1 MENIINNNISQES
14 IFSKTNKLIG
24 INEYKTSR
32 VKLNEENK
40 NDDNNIM
47 ILNNHNKLIDSKE
60 FYFNYRN
67 DAAFNQINNLET
79 KLINKKYNNESIYF
93 NSSFNNINNFSFE
106 NKYNNMCINNEND
119 YKNNLIKEE
128 TNTNLKDSNINKI
141 NDIAYCSLKN
151 SVNSIDSNKM
161 REISMEDNEI
171 QKQIKYEENMLNEL
185 KEEKRKLIEEDKKR
199 REMILLEI
207 NNNKKE
213 ITNKKE
219 EIKEILN
226 ECKIEKNQLKKNAL
240 NMDYDYNIQN
250 NNYKEN
256 ENNYYQEYLD
266 NIRERNELIN
276 KKSQEM
282 ISCNIN
288 KENINNNIVEIYKSE
303 KIFDKNLIKTENK
316 KEENKESYSN
326 YKKLKNYNISNNS
339 MYNSYKKMK
348 YNFSCPNDPSLK
360 INLNKR
366 SYWSVKRKKE
376 KIDKINK
383 IDLYSYFKLNKKEK
397 NFNENNG
404 HKSNNKTIKKKN
416 NNYLTPNGLYRDNKT
431 NNSMDNTTQVY
442 KVLSSNDNN
451 NYFMTQTRFYRG
463 KINPDELSSNY
474 AKEKVIETTSN
485 MDRSY
490 NRNKNIYSFPEML
503 NYSKDYFEN
512 YKINQSATNLRNL
525 IEDKN
530 LKKANNNEMNKEIYF
545 NYSNNLFPK
554 DIKRLNTYKSNSFLE
569 KPKLYSNTKFV
580 EIQNNK
586 RSFNNNKYLCGHC
599 FKNIFY

>member
-67 DAAFNQINNLET
+67 DAAFNQINSLET

-106 NKYNNMCINNEND
+106 NKYNNMYINNEND

-276 KKSQEM
+276 K
-282 ISCNIN
+282 
-288 KENINNNIVEIYKSE
+288 NNNITETYKRE
-303 KIFDKNLIKTENK
+303 KIFDKSLIKTENK

-326 YKKLKNYNISNNS
+326 YKKLKNYNINNNT

-348 YNFSCPNDPSLK
+348 YNCSCPNDPSLK

-366 SYWSVKRKKE
+366 TYWSVKRKKE

-431 NNSMDNTTQVY
+431 NNSMDSTTQVY

-525 IEDKN
+525 IENKN
-530 LKKANNNEMNKEIYF
+530 LKKANNNEMSKEIYF

-554 DIKRLNTYKSNSFLE
+554 DIKRLSTYKSNSFLE

>member
-1 MENIINNNISQES
+1 METKANDIIRNNEYKISKRKINEESKNNSNNIIINNN
-14 IFSKTNKLIG
+14 
-24 INEYKTSR
+24 
-32 VKLNEENK
+32 
-40 NDDNNIM
+40 
-47 ILNNHNKLIDSKE
+47 NKLIDSQE
-60 FYFNYRN
+60 FFFNYRN
-67 DAAFNQINNLET
+67 DNAFNLINNLET
-79 KLINKKYNNESIYF
+79 KPINKKYINEYNNRI
-93 NSSFNNINNFSFE
+93 NNI
-106 NKYNNMCINNEND
+106 KYYD
-119 YKNNLIKEE
+119 
-128 TNTNLKDSNINKI
+128 
-141 NDIAYCSLKN
+141 LKN
-151 SVNSIDSNKM
+151 SVNSIDSNKI

-256 ENNYYQEYLD
+256 ESNYYKEYLE
-266 NIRERNELIN
+266 NIKERNELIN
-276 KKSQEM
+276 KKSQE
-282 ISCNIN
+282 IINCNIN
-288 KENINNNIVEIYKSE
+288 KENINNNITETYKRE
-303 KIFDKNLIKTENK
+303 KIFDKSLIKTENK

-326 YKKLKNYNISNNS
+326 YKKLKNYNTNNNS
-339 MYNSYKKMK
+339 MYNSYKKMN
-348 YNFSCPNDPSLK
+348 YNCSCPNDPSLK

-431 NNSMDNTTQVY
+431 NNSIDSTTQIY

-525 IEDKN
+525 IENKN
-530 LKKANNNEMNKEIYF
+530 LKKANNNEMSKEIYF

-554 DIKRLNTYKSNSFLE
+554 DIKRLSTYKSNSFLE

>member
-24 INEYKTSR
+24 INEYKTAR
-32 VKLNEENK
+32 GKLNEENK

-47 ILNNHNKLIDSKE
+47 ISNNHNKLIDSKE

-79 KLINKKYNNESIYF
+79 KLVNKKYNNESVYF

-106 NKYNNMCINNEND
+106 NKYNNNMSINNESD

-128 TNTNLKDSNINKI
+128 PDTNLKDSNNNKI

-171 QKQIKYEENMLNEL
+171 QKQIKYEEKMLNEL

-256 ENNYYQEYLD
+256 ESNYYKEYLE
-266 NIRERNELIN
+266 NIKERNELIN
-276 KKSQEM
+276 KKSQEI

-288 KENINNNIVEIYKSE
+288 KENINNNIAETYKSE
-303 KIFDKNLIKTENK
+303 KIFDKNLIKTSNK

-326 YKKLKNYNISNNS
+326 YKKLKNYNINNNS
-339 MYNSYKKMK
+339 MYNSYKKMN
-348 YNFSCPNDPSLK
+348 YNCSCPNDPSLK

-366 SYWSVKRKKE
+366 TYWSVKRKKE

-397 NFNENNG
+397 NFNEN
-404 HKSNNKTIKKKN
+404 KENNKTTIKKN

-431 NNSMDNTTQVY
+431 NNSIDSTTQVY

-512 YKINQSATNLRNL
+512 YKINQSATNLMSLIDNKNL
-525 IEDKN
+525 I
-530 LKKANNNEMNKEIYF
+530 KANNSGMNKEIYF

-554 DIKRLNTYKSNSFLE
+554 DIKRLSCYKSNSFLE
-569 KPKLYSNTKFV
+569 KPKTYSNTKFV
-580 EIQNNK
+580 EIKNNK

>member
-128 TNTNLKDSNINKI
+128 PNTNLKDSNYNKI

-185 KEEKRKLIEEDKKR
+185 KEEKRNLIEEDKKR

-240 NMDYDYNIQN
+240 NIDYDYNIQN

-256 ENNYYQEYLD
+256 ESNYYQEYLD

-276 KKSQEM
+276 KKSQEI
-282 ISCNIN
+282 ISSNIN
-288 KENINNNIVEIYKSE
+288 KENINNNITETYKSE
-303 KIFDKNLIKTENK
+303 KIFDKSLIKTENK

-348 YNFSCPNDPSLK
+348 YNCSCPNDPSLK

-397 NFNENNG
+397 NFNDNNG

-431 NNSMDNTTQVY
+431 NNSMDSTTQVY

-490 NRNKNIYSFPEML
+490 NRNKTIYSFPEML

-530 LKKANNNEMNKEIYF
+530 LKKVNNNEMSKEIYF

-554 DIKRLNTYKSNSFLE
+554 DIKRLSTYKSNSFLE
-569 KPKLYSNTKFV
+569 KPKTYSNTKFV